1 MSFTSDIKDQLLD
14 HEDRRRS
21 DKAAEFYGIYVITD
35 GRLRTHSKS
44 VGARAE
50 KLCIR
55 SGGVSARTFYRGGI
69 KPVYGMDL
77 RWSGAFSLS
86 DRNSAA
92 AFLRG
97 CFLAGGYVNDP
108 DSPAHIEITFRN
120 VTSYELG
127 IAAFELCN
135 IVPKG
140 TIKGSRYLL
149 YLKDSSQIS
158 AFLVTI
164 GAIKGVLEYENV
176 RIMREGRRNSNRVL
190 NCDDA
195 NINKALSAGSKQ
207 IEMINKITD
216 AGLMNELPEGVREIA
231 RLRQDNPELSLTE
244 IGEMCIPPLSKAGVA
259 HRFSKIEKLYNELGG
274 SGQ

>member
-1 MSFTSDIKDQLLD
+1 MSFTSDVKEQLSR
-14 HEDRRRS
+14 HESKRRS
-21 DKAAEFYGIYVITD
+21 DKVAEFYGIYVMTD
-35 GRLRTHSKS
+35 GRLRTHNKC
-44 VGARAE
+44 VGERAE
-50 KLCIR
+50 KLCVR
-55 SGGVSARTFYRGGI
+55 SGGVAARTFFREGAR
-69 KPVYGMDL
+69 PVYGVDL
-77 RWSGAFSLS
+77 RWSGSFSLT

-108 DSPAHIEITFRN
+108 DSPAHIEITFKN
-120 VTSYELG
+120 LTSYELG
-127 IAAFELCN
+127 IAAFELCD

-149 YLKDSSQIS
+149 YLKDSNQIS

-195 NINKALSAGSKQ
+195 NINKALSAGAKQ
-207 IEMINKITD
+207 TAMIRRIVE
-216 AGLMNELPEGVREIA
+216 AGRLEELPEGVREIA
-231 RLRQDNPELSLTE
+231 KLREENPELSLTE
-244 IGEMCIPPLSKAGVA
+244 IGELCSPPLSKAGVA
-259 HRFSKIEKLYNELGG
+259 HRFAKIEKLFGEIEKAGG
-274 SGQ
+274 